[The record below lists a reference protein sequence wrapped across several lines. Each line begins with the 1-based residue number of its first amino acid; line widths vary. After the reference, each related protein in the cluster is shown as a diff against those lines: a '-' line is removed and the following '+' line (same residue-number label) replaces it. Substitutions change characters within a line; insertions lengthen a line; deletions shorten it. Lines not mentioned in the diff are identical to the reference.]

1 MKLQILT
8 AAFFVVA
15 SAITS
20 EAMAIPAASSTD
32 IASEVS
38 ASDIENKAIVIRDQ
52 VSVMSSPVTNL
63 VALNVK
69 PTKNSFR
76 VGENI
81 HFKVSAKSDYYLY
94 VFSNDTKSD
103 EAVILIPNKKTKS
116 NRLRANKT
124 YDIPGTVDF
133 YSDAAG
139 TEQIIFIATKEALDL
154 GKINSKDLGDFSVA
168 KSADLDLAF
177 SEKAIRLRDPIPVN
191 SNTPSVVTVNLSITP

>member
-8 AAFFVVA
+8 AAFFVIG

-20 EAMAIPAASSTD
+20 EAIAIPAASTD

-38 ASDIENKAIVIRDQ
+38 TSDIENKAIVIRDQ
-52 VSVMSSPVTNL
+52 VSVMPSPVTNL

-94 VFSNDTKSD
+94 VFSNDIKSG

-133 YSDAAG
+133 YSDAVG

-154 GKINSKDLGDFSVA
+154 GKINSKNLGDFSVA

-177 SEKAIRLRDPIPVN
+177 SEKTIRLRDPIPAN